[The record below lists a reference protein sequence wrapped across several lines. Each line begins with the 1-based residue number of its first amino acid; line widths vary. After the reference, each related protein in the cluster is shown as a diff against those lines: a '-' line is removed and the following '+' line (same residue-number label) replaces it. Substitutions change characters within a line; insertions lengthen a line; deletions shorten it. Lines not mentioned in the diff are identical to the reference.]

1 MSRSFVVAV
10 NPADLVTLDSAV
22 TAGREAEKAWL
33 KAAREREGIPGLRGR
48 RLSEARE
55 RVRTERAK
63 LRDSGKLAGSR
74 DLVVTR
80 AVRAELRSRGMDRDW
95 EPLPVH
101 AASAPGRPVGTG
113 NGREGTDE
121 EGKTVLVGRVTV
133 KLPDD
138 LAERLVRG
146 CYWTS
151 APAVKALWE
160 WAERWGDGPIGKL
173 KDAMR
178 SGAPA
183 GLAMMAAAFADRA
196 PADALR
202 ERDRLRAEIVTTG
215 DVLRA
220 AIRRAR

>member
-10 NPADLVTLDSAV
+10 NPADLVTLEAAV
-22 TAGREAEKAWL
+22 TAGREAEEAWL
-33 KAAREREGIPGLRGR
+33 KGAREREGIPGLRGR
-48 RLSEARE
+48 RLSRARE
-55 RVRTERAK
+55 RVRTERAR
-63 LRDSGKLAGSR
+63 LRESGKLAGTV

-95 EPLPVH
+95 DPLPVH
-101 AASAPGRPVGTG
+101 AASAPGRPVGAG
-113 NGREGTDE
+113 NNREGTDG
-121 EGKTVLVGRVTV
+121 EGRTLLTARVTV

-173 KDAMR
+173 KDAAR

-183 GLAMMAAAFADRA
+183 GLAMMAAAFAERA

-220 AIRRAR
+220 AVRRAR